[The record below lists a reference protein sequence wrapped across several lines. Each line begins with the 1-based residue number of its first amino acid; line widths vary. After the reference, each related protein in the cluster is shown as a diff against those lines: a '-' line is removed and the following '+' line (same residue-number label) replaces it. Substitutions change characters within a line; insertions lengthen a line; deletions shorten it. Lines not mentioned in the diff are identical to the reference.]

1 MRNPEHMTP
10 SATATSSSA
19 NRWWVYQRER
29 FPVFAHG
36 ALIAAFSL
44 SAVGYSAA
52 LRGPGAAPRAAS
64 AVVAFVTSFLCFLQ
78 LRIADEFKDNE
89 EDTRY
94 RPYRPVPRGLVTLR
108 ELGWLGAATAAVQLA
123 LALWLEPRLAV
134 LLLGVW
140 AYLGLMSVEFFAR
153 DWLKARPFT
162 YMWTHMA
169 IMPLVDLYATACDWF
184 VAGGGMQWRP
194 PRGLLWFLLVSLFN
208 GFVIEIGRKI
218 RAPGDE
224 EEGVDTYSRV
234 WGRGRAVAAWLAAML
249 AAAGFAVA
257 AAWRIDFVVPVAAVV
272 AVLLG
277 VATAVALNF
286 LRAPATTRAKRV
298 EAASGIWT
306 LGVYLSLGV
315 APLVA
320 RYIA

>member
-1 MRNPEHMTP
+1 MND
-10 SATATSSSA
+10 TATPTA
-19 NRWWVYQRER
+19 THGPGRWWVYQRER

-36 ALIAAFSL
+36 PLIAAFSF
-44 SAVGYSAA
+44 SAVAYSAM
-52 LRGPGAAPRAAS
+52 LRGPSATPSVRS
-64 AVVAFVTSFLCFLQ
+64 AVVAFATSFLVFLQ

-108 ELGWLGAATAAVQLA
+108 ELGWVFALAAGVQLG
-123 LALWLEPRLAV
+123 LAVWLEPRLAV

-153 DWLKARPFT
+153 EWLKARPFT

-169 IMPLVDLYATACDWF
+169 IMPLVDLYATACDWL
-184 VAGGGMQWRP
+184 VAGESWRP

-234 WGRGRAVAAWLAAML
+234 WGRGKAVAAWLVAMTAVAA
-249 AAAGFAVA
+249 FAVA
-257 AAWRIDFVVPVAAVV
+257 AARRIDFLMPVMVV
-272 AVLLG
+272 LG
-277 VATAVALNF
+277 VCLLTAAAVALNF
-286 LRAPATTRAKRV
+286 LRAPATQRAKLV
-298 EAASGIWT
+298 EAASGVWT
-306 LGVYLSLGV
+306 LAVYLSLGG
-315 APLVA
+315 APLIA
-320 RYIA
+320 RHLA